1 MPPAIPSEV
10 NRYANATASSD
21 NRRCAVV
28 CSAVAECG
36 ACARSATAQSC
47 RCNRRIHH
55 RHIADRPIQDVQAVA
70 LRVLSMACG
79 APRRLP
85 RHVPRTRGRPDALHR
100 PYRTPRA
107 RLQDSIVALRR
118 NDQADVVSAQEP
130 HAGVGWAGVF
140 TVMLPLPPNGVAL
153 AVGTAAA
160 LVRTAQVGPTRLVE
174 SGVGADVRLMMTPTQ
189 ITPAAMMLAIVA
201 LMLIGT
207 PMFAVPSSRV
217 DQC

>member
-1 MPPAIPSEV
+1 
-10 NRYANATASSD
+10 
-21 NRRCAVV
+21 
-28 CSAVAECG
+28 
-36 ACARSATAQSC
+36 
-47 RCNRRIHH
+47 
-55 RHIADRPIQDVQAVA
+55 
-70 LRVLSMACG
+70 
-79 APRRLP
+79 
-85 RHVPRTRGRPDALHR
+85 
-100 PYRTPRA
+100 
-107 RLQDSIVALRR
+107 
-118 NDQADVVSAQEP
+118 
-130 HAGVGWAGVF
+130 VGWAGVF

-174 SGVGADVRLMMTPTQ
+174 SGAGADVRLMMTPTQ